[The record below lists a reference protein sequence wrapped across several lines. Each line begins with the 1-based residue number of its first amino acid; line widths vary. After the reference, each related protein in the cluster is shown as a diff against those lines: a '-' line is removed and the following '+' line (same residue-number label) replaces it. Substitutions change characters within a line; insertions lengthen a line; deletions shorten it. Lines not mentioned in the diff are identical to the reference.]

1 VAKSLNIKDPEAYQ
15 LARELAQRT
24 GESVT
29 RTVVQALRDRLERM
43 RGVDRSVD
51 LIAQMETISRRIRA
65 LPVLDT
71 RTADEILGYN
81 DRGIFD

>member
-1 VAKSLNIKDPEAYQ
+1 MAKSLNIKDPEAYQ

-51 LIAQMETISRRIRA
+51 LIAQMETISRRIRG
-65 LPVLDT
+65 LSVLDT

-81 DRGIFD
+81 NHGIFD